1 MFQDSWKF
9 TRKNYHHKNH
19 AESIYWNG
27 VADSSINIYPSSMDQ
42 SSSYEHFSSKNHL
55 IITVVTNLKTEVS
68 IQQQTYLIKSVII

>member
-27 VADSSINIYPSSMDQ
+27 VADSSINIYPGSMDQ
-42 SSSYEHFSSKNHL
+42 SSNYEHFLSKNL
-55 IITVVTNLKTEVS
+55 IHHNCSNKSKDRSLNTATNIS
-68 IQQQTYLIKSVII
+68 N